1 MHDMTHWYVWYDSF
15 TCMTWPIHM
24 RDMTHSY
31 AWHDSFICVTWL
43 IQTCDM
49 THSYVWHKSFMNAH
63 SYVWHDSFICVPWLI
78 GMRVVLL
85 DCLFVPGPRLIH
97 ICDMT
102 HDWLELD
109 LCINGDSLHVTWA
122 YTHVWQDSFKCV
134 TWFLHVC
141 DVTHSY
147 EWHDS
152 FTRIGDHHWSSFWF
166 SNKQHYLSIDKGGAA
181 PMAIPS
187 RNRQGICQIG
197 NRQGITL
204 VPPKNASIALFS
216 DEVRLACCIISW
228 NFPAVQIIN
237 YRFHLR
243 LNIKTLI
250 EYFSEP
256 IYNVIDSTIIFTLV
270 QFLGSI
276 RNIQAFWYLCCAFCV

>member
-1 MHDMTHWYVWYDSF
+1 
-15 TCMTWPIHM
+15 
-24 RDMTHSY
+24 
-31 AWHDSFICVTWL
+31 
-43 IQTCDM
+43 
-49 THSYVWHKSFMNAH
+49 
-63 SYVWHDSFICVPWLI
+63 
-78 GMRVVLL
+78 
-85 DCLFVPGPRLIH
+85 
-97 ICDMT
+97 
-102 HDWLELD
+102 
-109 LCINGDSLHVTWA
+109 
-122 YTHVWQDSFKCV
+122 
-134 TWFLHVC
+134 
-141 DVTHSY
+141 
-147 EWHDS
+147 
-152 FTRIGDHHWSSFWF
+152 
-166 SNKQHYLSIDKGGAA
+166 
-181 PMAIPS
+181 MAIPS

-276 RNIQAFWYLCCAFCV
+276 RNIQAF